1 MRCADY
7 RASGNL
13 TREQK
18 VAVLE
23 KLCKPVDGNKNR
35 LHMQMEAVT
44 DMLAIVAVFDGG
56 HDGDWRQ
63 VVAGVLDC
71 APLLWSVKGKPK
83 KREELL
89 SHLIR

>member
-1 MRCADY
+1 MFTATWVGILVHAFHWGT
-7 RASGNL
+7 ASFALPGVIAGVQN
-13 TREQK
+13 
-18 VAVLE
+18 
-23 KLCKPVDGNKNR
+23 
-35 LHMQMEAVT
+35 T